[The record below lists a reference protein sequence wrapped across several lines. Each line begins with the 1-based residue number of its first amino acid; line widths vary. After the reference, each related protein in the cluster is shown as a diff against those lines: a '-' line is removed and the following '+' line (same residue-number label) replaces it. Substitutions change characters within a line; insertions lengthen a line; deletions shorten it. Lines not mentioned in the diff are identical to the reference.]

1 MALEKAVEGV
11 ARDRRAR
18 DTASWLAGA
27 GGGAGA
33 GPLGEHLWVVA
44 RSAWDLVS
52 LGYFCGHLL
61 GRWPWH
67 SVDQHLLGHA
77 LVRCSVQ
84 DRESLVRASQRAREA
99 FTRRA
104 LEGPGVLPA
113 AARAPLLRAGF
124 WCVDHGRSLLLTVI
138 LGYQLIDWW
147 YNSAE
152 AALAPQKRPVPPPP
166 PVAPPAPDGVPL
178 PEDPKLCPLCREPF
192 RNESVL
198 AVSGYGEYMRPQRGR
213 ARD

>member
-1 MALEKAVEGV
+1 MV
-11 ARDRRAR
+11 R
-18 DTASWLAGA
+18 
-27 GGGAGA
+27 
-33 GPLGEHLWVVA
+33 
-44 RSAWDLVS
+44 
-52 LGYFCGHLL
+52 
-61 GRWPWH
+61 RWPWH

-77 LVRCSVQ
+77 LVRCSAQ

-198 AVSGYGEYMRPQRGR
+198 AVSGYVFCYSCILTHVSQT
-213 ARD
+213 ARCPVSRLPAHPEHVRRLFITQA